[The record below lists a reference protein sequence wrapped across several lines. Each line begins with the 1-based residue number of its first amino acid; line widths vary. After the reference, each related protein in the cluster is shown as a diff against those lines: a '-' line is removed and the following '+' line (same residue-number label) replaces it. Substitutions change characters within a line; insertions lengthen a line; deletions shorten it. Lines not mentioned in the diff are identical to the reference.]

1 MPGCKPTDRVVVIAP
16 YHTGPSP
23 VGSFHRVK
31 EPCACMAS
39 WWLLHAEAPCT
50 GVLAVNGSMAML
62 GDIPCGGGHC
72 APDRCLQPIRPK
84 GDELAL
90 PAPSKELEHV

>member
-1 MPGCKPTDRVVVIAP
+1 MPGCKPGDRAVVIDR
-16 YHTGPSP
+16 YHTGPNN
-23 VGSFHRVK
+23 VGSFHKVM
-31 EPCACMAS
+31 EPCACMAA

-50 GVLAVNGSMAML
+50 GVLAVNGPLAML

-90 PAPSKELEHV
+90 PAPSKELEHA